1 MKTKSVPPSGARG
14 LKLNIVKVGGN
25 IIEKEEDLQNFL
37 DAFAALPEP
46 KILVHG
52 GGKLASQ
59 LAERL
64 NIPVNMVNGRRI
76 TDAETVEVI
85 TMVYGGKVN
94 KSIVA
99 GLQARD
105 CNAIGFS
112 GADGNAILSVKR
124 PVKDIDFGF
133 VGDVVAVDAAMIHN
147 LLSIGITPAFCAITH
162 DGKGQ
167 LLNTNADTIACE
179 LAIGLSEKYEVTLN
193 YCFEKAGVLLDI
205 NNDNSVVKDINSD
218 KYAELLNEKIIA
230 DGMLPKME
238 NCFYAL
244 KGGVHKVHLGKPEM
258 LHHTNANFTTLRL

>member
-1 MKTKSVPPSGARG
+1 MK
-14 LKLNIVKVGGN
+14 KLNIVKVGGN
-25 IIEKEEDLQNFL
+25 IIEKEEDLQSFL

-64 NIPVNMVNGRRI
+64 EIPVNMVNGRRI

-99 GLQARD
+99 GLQARN

-112 GADGNAILSVKR
+112 GADGNTILSVKR
-124 PVKDIDFGF
+124 PVKEIDFGF
-133 VGDVVAVDAAMIHN
+133 VGDVVAVDSEMIDK

-162 DGKGQ
+162 DGNGQ
-167 LLNTNADTIACE
+167 LFNTNADTIACE
-179 LAIGLSEKYEVTLN
+179 LARGLSKSYEVTLN
-193 YCFEKAGVLLDI
+193 YCFEKNGVLLDI
-205 NNDNSVVKDINSD
+205 NDDTSVVKDIDSA
-218 KYAELLNEKIIA
+218 KYAELLEEKIIA

-244 KGGVHKVHLGKPEM
+244 KGGVQQVRLGKSEM
-258 LHHTNANFTTLRL
+258 LHNKDANFTTLRL

>member
-1 MKTKSVPPSGARG
+1 MK
-14 LKLNIVKVGGN
+14 KLNIIKVGGN
-25 IIEKEEDLQNFL
+25 IIEKEEDLQAFL
-37 DAFAALPEP
+37 DAFVALPEP

-59 LAERL
+59 LAERMA
-64 NIPVNMVNGRRI
+64 IPVNMVNGRRI

-112 GADGNAILSVKR
+112 GADGNTILSVKR
-124 PVKDIDFGF
+124 PVKDIDYGF
-133 VGDVVAVDAAMIHN
+133 VGDVIAVDSTMIAN
-147 LLSIGITPAFCAITH
+147 LLSIGITPVFCAITH

-179 LAIGLSEKYEVTLN
+179 LAIGLSEKYKVTLN
-193 YCFEKAGVLLDI
+193 YCFEKAGVLLDV
-205 NNDNSVVKDINSD
+205 NDDNSVVKDINSE
-218 KYAELLNEKIIA
+218 KYTQLLNDKIIA
-230 DGMLPKME
+230 DGMLPKLE

-244 KGGVHKVHLGKPEM
+244 KGGVHQVQLGKPEM
-258 LHHTNANFTTLRL
+258 LKNTITNFTTLRL

>member
-1 MKTKSVPPSGARG
+1 MKN
-14 LKLNIVKVGGN
+14 LNIVKVGGN
-25 IIEKEEDLQNFL
+25 IIERAEDLQAFL
-37 DAFAALPEP
+37 DAFAALSAP

-64 NIPVNMVNGRRI
+64 GIPVKMTNGRRI

-94 KSIVA
+94 KTIVA
-99 GLQARD
+99 GLQARN

-112 GADGNAILSVKR
+112 GADGNSIRSIKR
-124 PVKDIDFGF
+124 PVKDVDFGF
-133 VGDVVAVDAAMIHN
+133 VGDVVGVNSELIDK
-147 LLSIGITPAFCAITH
+147 LLSLDITPVFCAITH

-179 LAIGLSEKYEVTLN
+179 LAIGLSKEYEVTLN

-205 NNDNSVVKDINSD
+205 NDETSVVKEIDTS
-218 KYAELLNEKIIA
+218 KYSELLKDQVIA
-230 DGMLPKME
+230 DGMLPKLE

-244 KGGVHKVHLGKPEM
+244 KNGVSKVQLGKPQM
-258 LHHTNANFTTLRL
+258 LQNTTTNFTTLRL

>member
-1 MKTKSVPPSGARG
+1 MKTKSVVPSGGRG
-14 LKLNIVKVGGN
+14 SELSIVKVGGN
-25 IIEKEEDLQNFL
+25 IIEKEEDLQAFL
-37 DAFAALPEP
+37 DAFAALAEP

-64 NIPVNMVNGRRI
+64 AIPVNMVNGRRV

-85 TMVYGGKVN
+85 TMVYGGKVK

-112 GADGNAILSVKR
+112 GADGNTILSVKR

-133 VGDVVAVDAAMIHN
+133 VGDVIAVDSALIDK
-147 LLSIGITPAFCAITH
+147 LLAIGITPVFCAITH

-179 LAIGLSEKYEVTLN
+179 LARGLSEKYEVTLN

-205 NNDNSVVKDINSD
+205 EDENSVVQDID
-218 KYAELLNEKIIA
+218 TIKYDELLENGVIA
-230 DGMLPKME
+230 DGMLPKLE

-244 KGGVHKVHLGKPEM
+244 KGGVHKVQLGKPQM
-258 LHHTNANFTTLRL
+258 LQNTNTNFTTLRL

>member
-1 MKTKSVPPSGARG
+1 MK
-14 LKLNIVKVGGN
+14 KLNIVKVGGN
-25 IIEKEEDLQNFL
+25 IIEKEEDLQSFL

-64 NIPVNMVNGRRI
+64 AIPVNMVNGRRI

-99 GLQARD
+99 GLQARN

-112 GADGNAILSVKR
+112 GADGNTILSVKR
-124 PVKDIDFGF
+124 PVKEIDFGF
-133 VGDVVAVDAAMIHN
+133 VGDVVAVDSEMIDK

-162 DGKGQ
+162 DGNGQ
-167 LLNTNADTIACE
+167 LFNTNADTIACE
-179 LAIGLSEKYEVTLN
+179 LARGLSKNYEVTLN
-193 YCFEKAGVLLDI
+193 YCFEKNGVLLDI
-205 NNDNSVVKDINSD
+205 NDDTSVVKDIDSAQ
-218 KYAELLNEKIIA
+218 YAELLEEKIIA

-244 KGGVHKVHLGKPEM
+244 KGGVQQVRLGKPEM
-258 LHHTNANFTTLRL
+258 LHNKDANFTTLRL